1 MNDRTASLFSGLGVL
16 VAVWIVVYWS
26 WPVERAVVTSS
37 GAEHES
43 TIGDELPPAEA
54 IRPPP
59 VIERPPPTQSPVAPS
74 GQDPPRE
81 PTPEPGPAG
90 GVIPPE
96 FIDYQIR
103 AGDNFERIAQRVYGS
118 TRHAHAISRANPLLD
133 PRKLRVGRVIR
144 VPVDP
149 TNIQG
154 RPVEAPTPEAPPP
167 SPTIEY
173 TVKSGDSLST
183 IARSFYGSVR
193 HVDFLFEANRD
204 RLRSRDDLR
213 AGQVLLIPPLPAE
226 AGGGRP

>member
-26 WPVERAVVTSS
+26 WPVGHAVVTSS
-37 GAEHES
+37 GGETESIAEES
-43 TIGDELPPAEA
+43 RAVIEPPGPTPAIQQPRPAEP
-54 IRPPP
+54 RPT
-59 VIERPPPTQSPVAPS
+59 PT
-74 GQDPPRE
+74 
-81 PTPEPGPAG
+81 TPEPRREPAPERGTG

-96 FIDYQIR
+96 FIDYQVR
-103 AGDNFERIAQRVYGS
+103 AGDSFERIAQRVYGS
-118 TRHAHAISRANPLLD
+118 TQHAHAISRANPLLD
-133 PRKLRVGRVIR
+133 PRKLRVGQVIR

-173 TVKSGDSLST
+173 TVKAGDSLST

-193 HVDFLFEANRD
+193 HVDYLFEANRG
-204 RLRSRDDLR
+204 RLRTKDDLR
-213 AGQVLLIPPLPAE
+213 VGQVLLIPPLPAE

>member
-26 WPVERAVVTSS
+26 WPVGHAVVTSS
-37 GAEHES
+37 SGES
-43 TIGDELPPAEA
+43 ETLVEEPRPVVEPPRPAPA
-54 IRPPP
+54 AQHPSPAPARPAAPPP
-59 VIERPPPTQSPVAPS
+59 ESPRAPTSER
-74 GQDPPRE
+74 GL
-81 PTPEPGPAG
+81 AG

-96 FIDYQIR
+96 FIDYQVR

-118 TRHAHAISRANPLLD
+118 SRHAHAISRANPLLD
-133 PRKLRVGRVIR
+133 PRKLRVGQVIR

-149 TNIQG
+149 ANIQG

-173 TVKSGDSLST
+173 TVKAGDSLST

-193 HVDFLFEANRD
+193 HVDYLFEANRS
-204 RLRSRDDLR
+204 RLRTKDDLR
-213 AGQVLLIPPLPAE
+213 VGQVLLIPPLPAE